1 MSQSSKLNPSW
12 PLWAIGISA
21 GILGAMISSTF
32 LMLHH
37 VEFARASQAE
47 AANLKG
53 KVSLLEI
60 ALNQAQPYVVKLDE
74 LPPAPPVV
82 EQITPVQVQ
91 PAAVAPV
98 KATAVATPTAPAQ
111 AAAPQPRPATP
122 APAAVVKPPA
132 TPATLS
138 TAAAVPQVAKAAP
151 SQAQPAPPP
160 APVQPQVSVAQPVT
174 SEELA
179 AAAKNKIEGVSSVTA
194 GISRLT
200 PDAVEF
206 VSGRRVR
213 TGELFPSGEKLLKVD
228 PASSRIITNQRQL
241 LIFEQ

>member
-1 MSQSSKLNPSW
+1 MSNSSKLNPSW
-12 PLWAIGISA
+12 PLWAVGISA

-47 AANLKG
+47 TATLKG

-74 LPPAPPVV
+74 QPAAQPVV
-82 EQITPVQVQ
+82 EPVTPAQIQPSTVAAVKA
-91 PAAVAPV
+91 PAAP
-98 KATAVATPTAPAQ
+98 TP
-111 AAAPQPRPATP
+111 P
-122 APAAVVKPPA
+122 APAAAHQQRPAVTPQAPAPTVKPPA
-132 TPATLS
+132 TPAPVV
-138 TAAAVPQVAKAAP
+138 AAKPAPVAAP
-151 SQAQPAPPP
+151 AQPQP
-160 APVQPQVSVAQPVT
+160 APVQASTAQPVT

-179 AAAKNKIEGVSSVTA
+179 AAAKNKIEGVSSATA
-194 GISRLT
+194 GIARLT
-200 PDAVEF
+200 PDSVEF
-206 VSGRRVR
+206 LSGRRVR

-228 PASSRIITNQRQL
+228 PASGRIVTNQRQL